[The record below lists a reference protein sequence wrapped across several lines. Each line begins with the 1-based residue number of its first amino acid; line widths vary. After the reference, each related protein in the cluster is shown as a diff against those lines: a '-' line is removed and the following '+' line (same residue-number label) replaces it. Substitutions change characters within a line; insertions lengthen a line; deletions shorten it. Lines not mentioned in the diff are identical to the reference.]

1 MTKLAAVMEATE
13 IEKRLRELLGHDK
26 VGVKPYGRHFLVQI
40 EDETGPDTVARIT
53 RLDPR
58 TWGAAFK
65 SHTGRWD
72 PLPDEGDR
80 DEMIALVVDELGPY
94 LDPANY

>member
-1 MTKLAAVMEATE
+1 M
-13 IEKRLRELLGHDK
+13 LG
-26 VGVKPYGRHFLVQI
+26 R
-40 EDETGPDTVARIT
+40 R
-53 RLDPR
+53 RPR
-58 TWGAAFK
+58 KSLFK